1 MRRAGSPMFSRN
13 NYYFNCRLLDPP
25 LADIEY
31 RNSTRDADVS
41 RHVFRWDRAHYNE
54 VFRDGFQARRQQGTP
69 DNIFYNL
76 EHYINNG
83 GRPLG
88 NSPEPIL
95 NSPTKTGAPLAS
107 KTGRGES
114 VDFALEKSEAA
125 RKSAKGNIYP
135 KKRARRGYARFE
147 QDVLEEL
154 AKKGIHESS
163 LGRGQLWKLIRRDKD
178 GNVVDEGAKS
188 VASRIDYFM
197 SLSKQGGM
205 EDIGRGDVLSRALE
219 KKEHGGRVIGV
230 GVGVTNTSYFGMIQT
245 KKEYMDQVRKL
256 CSRVQSLESEMKK
269 IKKINND
276 EETCQNGEE
285 EDDCQAT
292 QKHGDKE
299 DCHTCQISDFDCQ
312 PSEIN
317 IPQGITP
324 CQLAL
329 SDPSY
334 RMVASGKVHNFRM
347 ETMVHNTP
355 IPSGYVKVGI
365 DYAVEENTP
374 LPMPIEGVADVIKD
388 AIGSIV
394 LWPIELIVLDKV
406 MNPLEEK
413 DKEEG
418 QDKQGKDKLGKESIK
433 PRPVTCLRKR
443 KPQSLENSEKLVK
456 VHEGHEKCSN
466 ANNEPIES
474 QKVDHPSNRTPT
486 SPPIQSQKEM
496 KSFDNEKEKVD
507 RCIEALV
514 IANAQPEM
522 IMFFKYAAK
531 IALDEQI
538 RVPID
543 IGIRSQCKE
552 VYLGTE
558 KIFDFLVQDQIGL
571 CHMKIYMS

>member
-1 MRRAGSPMFSRN
+1 
-13 NYYFNCRLLDPP
+13 
-25 LADIEY
+25 
-31 RNSTRDADVS
+31 
-41 RHVFRWDRAHYNE
+41 
-54 VFRDGFQARRQQGTP
+54 
-69 DNIFYNL
+69 
-76 EHYINNG
+76 
-83 GRPLG
+83 
-88 NSPEPIL
+88 
-95 NSPTKTGAPLAS
+95 
-107 KTGRGES
+107 
-114 VDFALEKSEAA
+114 
-125 RKSAKGNIYP
+125 
-135 KKRARRGYARFE
+135 
-147 QDVLEEL
+147 
-154 AKKGIHESS
+154 
-163 LGRGQLWKLIRRDKD
+163 
-178 GNVVDEGAKS
+178 
-188 VASRIDYFM
+188 
-197 SLSKQGGM
+197 
-205 EDIGRGDVLSRALE
+205 
-219 KKEHGGRVIGV
+219 
-230 GVGVTNTSYFGMIQT
+230 
-245 KKEYMDQVRKL
+245 
-256 CSRVQSLESEMKK
+256 
-269 IKKINND
+269 
-276 EETCQNGEE
+276 
-285 EDDCQAT
+285 
-292 QKHGDKE
+292 
-299 DCHTCQISDFDCQ
+299 
-312 PSEIN
+312 
-317 IPQGITP
+317 
-324 CQLAL
+324 
-329 SDPSY
+329 
-334 RMVASGKVHNFRM
+334 M

-365 DYAVEENTP
+365 DYDVEENTP
-374 LPMPIEGVADVIKD
+374 LPMSIEGVDDVIKD

-474 QKVDHPSNRTPT
+474 QKVNHPSNRTPT

-552 VYLGTE
+552 VYLVTQFQKGDMKKIKDHNMKRSHYMVDVFKDNASKGKNFLAPYNAGMHWVLCAIDPFNNIVYYFDSLHNEEEIGTRKGVSE
-558 KIFDFLVQDQIGL
+558 DLREIIDVALFQFRSEMEIATKLKMDTKWKTIKCPRQSNGVDCGYYVMRYMKEIISHKRTKIPESYLAGCQFSHYDETQLDDVRLEWVRYVFQHI
-571 CHMKIYMS
+571 